1 MWGNAGM
8 RDVDAGER
16 ELTGETQALHS
27 RITKLEQVS
36 HNLPGHKNVDE
47 ELDRAWRE
55 WKSTFDAIKDSIIL
69 TDGEFKIIQANLA
82 SSQLFGRPLDQVIGK
97 TCWQLVH
104 GTNEAPEGCPLKR
117 AKDTKKHEEME
128 VYLPQKGIWAADSVD
143 PVLDEQGQL
152 L

>member
-1 MWGNAGM
+1 M

-82 SSQLFGRPLDQVIGK
+82 ASQLFGRPLDQVIGK

-104 GTNEAPEGCPLKR
+104 GTDHPPKDCPLEK
-117 AKDTKKHEEME
+117 AKTTKKHEEME

>member
-1 MWGNAGM
+1 M

-16 ELTGETQALHS
+16 ELTREPQALHS
-27 RITKLEQVS
+27 HITKLEQVS

-55 WKSTFDAIKDSIIL
+55 WKSTFDAIKDSIIP

-128 VYLPQKGIWAADSVD
+128 FYLPQKGIWAADSVD